1 VTVTVY
7 VVDVVAFGVDI
18 VGETVGA
25 VVVETVGV
33 VRSAEQA
40 TAVSANVIAIDARV
54 RQQVNMGVSTH
65 LGRSYRSRKQH
76 HRVTG
81 SACGVPMDCPT
92 EQGGAMSQTSQR
104 ELGESSS
111 PIEDELEDAFQ
122 RMIDEGAQR
131 LHRTWREVLVTGF
144 FGGTEVA
151 MGVLA
156 YLSVLLATDDKLLAG
171 LAFAIG
177 FLALL
182 LGRSELFTEGFLVP
196 VTTVAAKR
204 ASVRQLVKLWAG
216 TLVANLFGGWVL
228 MWLIMTAF
236 PKLHDVTIE
245 SASHYV
251 DAPLTAE
258 TVALAL
264 IGGMAITLM
273 TRMQHG
279 TDSMVG
285 KIAAAVAG
293 AFLLAGLQM
302 FHSILDSLLI
312 FGALS
317 TGTAPFGYLDWLQW
331 FSYTVVCNIAGGLL
345 LVTLLRLLR
354 TKDRLAEERA
364 EADATDS

>member
-1 VTVTVY
+1 
-7 VVDVVAFGVDI
+7 
-18 VGETVGA
+18 
-25 VVVETVGV
+25 
-33 VRSAEQA
+33 
-40 TAVSANVIAIDARV
+40 
-54 RQQVNMGVSTH
+54 
-65 LGRSYRSRKQH
+65 
-76 HRVTG
+76 
-81 SACGVPMDCPT
+81 
-92 EQGGAMSQTSQR
+92 MSQTSQR
-104 ELGESSS
+104 ELGGSDR
-111 PIEDELEDAFQ
+111 PIEDELEDAFA
-122 RMIDEGAQR
+122 RMVDEGTQR

-156 YLSVLLATDDKLLAG
+156 YLSVLHATHDPLLAG
-171 LAFAIG
+171 LAFSIG

-204 ASVRQLVKLWAG
+204 ADVGQLLKLWTG
-216 TLVANLFGGWVL
+216 TLAANLVGGWVL

-236 PKLHDVTIE
+236 PKLRGQTIE
-245 SASHYV
+245 SATHYV
-251 DAPLTAE
+251 AAPITAQTLTL
-258 TVALAL
+258 TLL
-264 IGGMAITLM
+264 GGMAITLM

-312 FGALS
+312 FGALV
-317 TGTAPFGYLDWLQW
+317 TGGAPFGYLSWLQW
-331 FSYTVVCNIAGGLL
+331 FGYTAVGNVVGGLL

-354 TKDRLAEERA
+354 SKDRLREEREEA
-364 EADATDS
+364 EQAPDGSGDAAQPTVSR